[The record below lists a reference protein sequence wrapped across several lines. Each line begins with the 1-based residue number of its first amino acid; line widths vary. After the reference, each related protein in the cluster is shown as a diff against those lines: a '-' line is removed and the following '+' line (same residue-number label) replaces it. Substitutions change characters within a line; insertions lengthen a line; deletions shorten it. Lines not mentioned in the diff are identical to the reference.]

1 MSFTNDM
8 HLRTR
13 PETQK
18 RFGARTAHKERLVRR
33 GRAMVQTCALVGLY
47 LCMTACAT
55 PTTSPM
61 LFKTAGLSDERWDNA
76 RKECD
81 YEAEKAV
88 ASAGPKTPVEYK
100 RRRLFV
106 MCVELKGAKY
116 VGYASVPVEQW
127 NAIRKLC
134 TDEFEAAIAGLPESP
149 RRGELRDQRKFAC
162 LKRNGIA
169 LQDGVP

>member
-1 MSFTNDM
+1 
-8 HLRTR
+8 
-13 PETQK
+13 
-18 RFGARTAHKERLVRR
+18 
-33 GRAMVQTCALVGLY
+33 
-47 LCMTACAT
+47 
-55 PTTSPM
+55 M
-61 LFKTAGLSDERWDNA
+61 LFKTAGLSDQTLDNA

-88 ASAGPKTPVEYK
+88 ASAGPKTLCLEYK

-116 VGYASVPVEQW
+116 VGDASVPVEQW

-134 TDEFEAAIAGLPESP
+134 TDEFEAAIAGMPESP
-149 RRGELRDQRKFAC
+149 RRGELLGPTKFAS

>member
-1 MSFTNDM
+1 
-8 HLRTR
+8 
-13 PETQK
+13 
-18 RFGARTAHKERLVRR
+18 
-33 GRAMVQTCALVGLY
+33 
-47 LCMTACAT
+47 
-55 PTTSPM
+55 
-61 LFKTAGLSDERWDNA
+61 
-76 RKECD
+76 
-81 YEAEKAV
+81 
-88 ASAGPKTPVEYK
+88 
-100 RRRLFV
+100 